1 MGKIKVLLVGI
12 CEYPVLKYPPLPF
25 CKNDLYVLQDA
36 LVKGL
41 KVDIRNIS
49 MCGKNGMVTISELL
63 NAFNIIFSNISEED
77 TFIFYFSGH
86 GGKNS
91 LALSDGLLEL
101 QSLIDWIEKF
111 KCKNKIII
119 LDSCHSGSFSINSIP
134 QIEVTEM
141 VENFAGHG
149 YAVLASC
156 SSEQFSGFNEEKK
169 ISLYTSFLCEAL
181 TSKYLV
187 KKGKKSLEVINESI
201 FRLAEMW
208 NSKIGG
214 NIQQP
219 IFRTNMGGTI
229 FFDVEEYHPYKVN
242 KVYEETEE
250 YIIYEVKPLHH
261 GTAKR
266 LCANVILRFKSS
278 LEQIAEISTEIKY
291 SILLCSF

>member
-1 MGKIKVLLVGI
+1 MGKIKVLLAGI
-12 CEYPVLKYPPLPF
+12 CEYPVLKYPSLPF
-25 CKNDLYVLQDA
+25 CKNDLYVLQNA
-36 LVKGL
+36 LVRGL
-41 KVDIRNIS
+41 KVDIRNIFI
-49 MCGKNGMVTISELL
+49 CGDNGIVTLSELI
-63 NAFNIIFSNISEED
+63 NKFNIIFSNIAEED

-134 QIEVTEM
+134 QIEITEM

-156 SSEQFSGFNEEKK
+156 SSEQFSGFNIDKK

-187 KKGKKSLEVINESI
+187 KI
-201 FRLAEMW
+201 
-208 NSKIGG
+208 
-214 NIQQP
+214 
-219 IFRTNMGGTI
+219 
-229 FFDVEEYHPYKVN
+229 
-242 KVYEETEE
+242 
-250 YIIYEVKPLHH
+250 
-261 GTAKR
+261 
-266 LCANVILRFKSS
+266 
-278 LEQIAEISTEIKY
+278 
-291 SILLCSF
+291 